1 MESSSEP
8 VYSAEKI
15 KSGFCESIVSSY
27 TGVRRGNSGRWQAVV
42 RNPFK
47 KKARITLGTYD
58 NPEEASMAVI
68 AKKLE
73 FSQRLKAS
81 STESQPSLIKTERP
95 KVVKKKVPTKCL
107 LLGQTD
113 AGYGDKDGTKYPEEI
128 VRVLGQ
134 IPPIKRYKGV
144 WRRKSGMW
152 VSRIRDPLKNVRAW
166 VGVFETEEEACNA
179 YYLKKLEFEQ
189 QIIAS
194 KATDKPETPPIVTN
208 ESHSQQESSNSAIE
222 IDDSDSDLDLDLP
235 NSSSSTM
242 NCNPIESSDKKVQV
256 EDEALFL
263 GEFSPASI
271 MDNHGFLLDE
281 FSCVDDLRICK
292 D

>member
-1 MESSSEP
+1 
-8 VYSAEKI
+8 
-15 KSGFCESIVSSY
+15 
-27 TGVRRGNSGRWQAVV
+27 
-42 RNPFK
+42 
-47 KKARITLGTYD
+47 
-58 NPEEASMAVI
+58 MAFI

-81 STESQPSLIKTERP
+81 STESQPSLIKTERT
-95 KVVKKKVPTKCL
+95 KVPTKCL

-128 VRVLGQ
+128 ERVLGQ

-152 VSRIRDPLKNVRAW
+152 VSRIRDPLKNARVW

-179 YYLKKLEFEQ
+179 YYLKKLGFEQ

-194 KATDKPETPPIVTN
+194 KATDNPESPPIVAN

-222 IDDSDSDLDLDLP
+222 IDDSDLDLP
-235 NSSSSTM
+235 NRSSSTM
-242 NCNPIESSDKKVQV
+242 SCNLIESSDKKVQV

-271 MDNHGFLLDE
+271 MDNHGFLLGE